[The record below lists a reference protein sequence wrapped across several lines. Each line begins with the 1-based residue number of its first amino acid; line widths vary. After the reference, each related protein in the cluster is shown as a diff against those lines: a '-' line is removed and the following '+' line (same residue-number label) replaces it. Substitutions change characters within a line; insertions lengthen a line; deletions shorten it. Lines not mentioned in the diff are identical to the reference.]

1 MGYGGQTVNGLS
13 SLGPKMGKASGG
25 GVKLEQGMG
34 KISESQDDVLS
45 GKETQ
50 MENNSMGSAKMISGS
65 HSKGKFMAPPKYKG
79 PEKAKNMVKK
89 DGKMVP
95 DYAADGQGANDLGA
109 AMYGGN
115 KGDESS
121 KTKAKVK
128 AIVKD
133 AKKDYKK

>member
-50 MENNSMGSAKMISGS
+50 MEDNSMGSAKMISGS